1 MAFNCITNVCLQVRE
16 LSLANKKLITEASS
30 EMPLWK
36 CCPCLMHHLDL
47 PLVMAMKV
55 QMRTSLWSQVLL
67 FPKQLHPR
75 RLLWLL
81 LQ

>member
-36 CCPCLMHHLDL
+36 CCPWLMHHLDL
-47 PLVMAMKV
+47 PLVMA
-55 QMRTSLWSQVLL
+55 Q
-67 FPKQLHPR
+67 
-75 RLLWLL
+75 
-81 LQ
+81 

>member
-16 LSLANKKLITEASS
+16 LSLANKKLTTKASS

-36 CCPCLMHHLDL
+36 CCPWLMHHLDL
-47 PLVMAMKV
+47 PLVMAMMAKMRIALWFQV
-55 QMRTSLWSQVLL
+55 QL
-67 FPKQLHPR
+67 FPIQLPPSTA
-75 RLLWLL
+75 LWPH